1 MAPTP
6 FTLSS
11 TTRSWPSA
19 QVTTVRLTGHVD
31 AETWPRLAAC
41 LEQALAISAGPY
53 VAVELGA
60 GAELSDAAARR
71 LIRLVLDG
79 AGNTPRLVLT
89 GGWSSAEETA
99 PGPERTPAGAGSQ
112 SEAEVHDLRASLR
125 TRPLIAQAQG
135 ILQERYGL
143 RDAETA
149 FDLLRDSSQQHNV
162 KLRTLA
168 SVFLSAPRPADGPQ
182 WFPGRT
188 RAPAPELNF
197 APWLRRSRVP
207 RSAFAEAVLSTALRC
222 VRSSRGLLHVAD
234 PLIGPQLEAH
244 QGIPDALLDH
254 LTRGPDGAGRGPATD
269 AMREGRRGALTDGL
283 ADARLTEETR
293 QALRAAGIGHAWYA
307 PLRSA
312 SGESSGVI
320 TLYGPPPGPAP
331 TETEWKALDLVVTQA
346 GEWLDWH
353 RRTVMLDALEQLH
366 GQGRALAGKG
376 RG

>member
-1 MAPTP
+1 MPPSP

-31 AETWPRLAAC
+31 EETWPRLAAC
-41 LEQALAISAGPY
+41 LERALTISAGPY
-53 VAVELGA
+53 VAVELGPD
-60 GAELSDAAARR
+60 AELSDAVARR
-71 LIRLVLDG
+71 LISLVLDG
-79 AGNTPRLVLT
+79 AGRTPRLVLT
-89 GGWSSAEETA
+89 GEWSSAEGGT
-99 PGPERTPAGAGSQ
+99 PGPDEAPADSANRGDT
-112 SEAEVHDLRASLR
+112 ELHDLRANLR

-188 RAPAPELNF
+188 RVPAPELGF

-207 RSAFAEAVLSTALRC
+207 RSAFAEAVLGTALRC
-222 VRSSRGLLHVAD
+222 VRSTRGMLHIAD

-269 AMREGRRGALTDGL
+269 AMREGRRSALVDGL
-283 ADARLTEETR
+283 DDPRLTEETR
-293 QALRAAGIGHAWYA
+293 QALRAAGIGRAWYA
-307 PLRSA
+307 PLLSA
-312 SGESSGVI
+312 SGESSGVV
-320 TLYGPPPGPAP
+320 TLYAPPAGPVP
-331 TETEWKALDLVVTQA
+331 TETEWKALDLVVAQA

-366 GQGRALAGKG
+366 AQARGHAGKP

>member
-1 MAPTP
+1 
-6 FTLSS
+6 
-11 TTRSWPSA
+11 
-19 QVTTVRLTGHVD
+19 
-31 AETWPRLAAC
+31 
-41 LEQALAISAGPY
+41 
-53 VAVELGA
+53 
-60 GAELSDAAARR
+60 
-71 LIRLVLDG
+71 
-79 AGNTPRLVLT
+79 
-89 GGWSSAEETA
+89 
-99 PGPERTPAGAGSQ
+99 
-112 SEAEVHDLRASLR
+112 
-125 TRPLIAQAQG
+125 
-135 ILQERYGL
+135 
-143 RDAETA
+143 
-149 FDLLRDSSQQHNV
+149 
-162 KLRTLA
+162 
-168 SVFLSAPRPADGPQ
+168 
-182 WFPGRT
+182 
-188 RAPAPELNF
+188 PAPELNF
-197 APWLRRSRVP
+197 APWLSRSRVP

-222 VRSSRGLLHVAD
+222 VRSPRGLLHVAD

-320 TLYGPPPGPAP
+320 TLFGPPPGPAP
-331 TETEWKALDLVVTQA
+331 TETEWKALDLVVAQA

-366 GQGRALAGKG
+366 AQGRALAGKG

>member
-19 QVTTVRLTGHVD
+19 QVTTVRLTGYVD
-31 AETWPRLAAC
+31 AETWPQLAAC

-53 VAVELGA
+53 VAVELGP
-60 GAELSDAAARR
+60 GAELTDAAARQ
-71 LIRLVLDG
+71 LVRLVLDG
-79 AGNTPRLVLT
+79 AGHTPRLVLT
-89 GGWSSAEETA
+89 GEWGSPEGAA
-99 PGPERTPAGAGSQ
+99 PGRAEGRSGPRGES
-112 SEAEVHDLRASLR
+112 EVHDLRANLR

-162 KLRTLA
+162 KLRTLV
-168 SVFLSAPRPADGPQ
+168 SVFLSAPRPADGPL

-188 RAPAPELNF
+188 RAPAPELGF

-222 VRSSRGLLHVAD
+222 VRGTRGLLHIAD
-234 PLIGPQLEAH
+234 PLIGPQLEAD
-244 QGIPDALLDH
+244 QGIPDALLDR
-254 LTRGPDGAGRGPATD
+254 LTHGPDGAARGPATD
-269 AMREGRRGALTDGL
+269 AMREGRRVGLTDGL
-283 ADARLTEETR
+283 ADARLSEETR

-307 PLRSA
+307 PLLSA

-320 TLYGPPPGPAP
+320 TLYAPPAGPVP
-331 TETEWKALDLVVTQA
+331 TETEWKALDLVVAQA

-366 GQGRALAGKG
+366 AQGRAHAGKP

>member
-182 WFPGRT
+182 WF
-188 RAPAPELNF
+188 
-197 APWLRRSRVP
+197 
-207 RSAFAEAVLSTALRC
+207 
-222 VRSSRGLLHVAD
+222 
-234 PLIGPQLEAH
+234 
-244 QGIPDALLDH
+244 
-254 LTRGPDGAGRGPATD
+254 
-269 AMREGRRGALTDGL
+269 
-283 ADARLTEETR
+283 
-293 QALRAAGIGHAWYA
+293 
-307 PLRSA
+307 
-312 SGESSGVI
+312 
-320 TLYGPPPGPAP
+320 
-331 TETEWKALDLVVTQA
+331 
-346 GEWLDWH
+346 
-353 RRTVMLDALEQLH
+353 
-366 GQGRALAGKG
+366 
-376 RG
+376 